1 MSQNQSETKP
11 ATDAIQP
18 NFGMALM
25 LSGLPTEGALTAL
38 YAGGHS
44 YMHAWASNLMP
55 NKAAVN

>member
-11 ATDAIQP
+11 ATQP

-38 YAGGHS
+38 YAGGQS
-44 YMHAWASNLMP
+44 YMHAWASSLMP